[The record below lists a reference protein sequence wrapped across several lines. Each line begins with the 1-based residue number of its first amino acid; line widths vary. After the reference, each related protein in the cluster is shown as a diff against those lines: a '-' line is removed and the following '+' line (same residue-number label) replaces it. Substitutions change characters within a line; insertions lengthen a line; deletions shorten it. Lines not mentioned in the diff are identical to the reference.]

1 MRCYPSKEPLHPL
14 LVPVLLLVSV
24 LLVYYPAMLSGIHSI
39 DDPGIISRYAAPPPL
54 SQILLPGGSYYY
66 RPLVELSFWLDQ
78 RLWGLEPSV
87 MHLENMLLHLANAL
101 LVYRIA
107 SRYAKKA
114 CADLLWLPFCAAML
128 FTLHPLNVEAVAWI
142 AGRTD
147 PILALFALSGSLFL
161 LRWLDEARWP
171 DALLALLF
179 FMLAALTKET
189 AVALLPV
196 SMLLVLMWP
205 AGPGSPSRRARMRI
219 VVGTFLAAVLFALSL
234 LACKQELIALRQFL
248 AADAS
253 EPLPAVIRLATA
265 LGFYLRKIFFPF
277 PLNFAITE
285 VSAWHAL
292 VALVGAVTLAVAL
305 KRRYFPALFFASAAL
320 LIAPALLL
328 TVRSI
333 SWTPYAERYLYL
345 PTAFISL
352 GVGAMLSSPWKK
364 RRLWLVPPLVLS
376 LLFFGVASRQRAAL
390 WQDKMAFFQDAIAKS
405 PRFGSLYNEIG
416 VLLLQDNSVDAAAR
430 AFASAERLNSRPAMD
445 SLIRFNI
452 MRTILAKG
460 DYLGA
465 RNYFRVLFPEKEKAP
480 VAFLELLQ
488 KADGF
493 RLASLSVA
501 DREVVSRDLMETFTV
516 LYRQTKDPFWLYRRG
531 QLAREL
537 KLYPQALE
545 LFRKAYQQAPADASY
560 RLATRKQISGLEGMK

>member
-24 LLVYYPAMLSGIHSI
+24 LLVYYPALLSGIHSI
-39 DDPGIISRYAAPPPL
+39 DDPGIISRYAASPPL

-78 RLWGLEPSV
+78 QLWGLEPGV
-87 MHLENMLLHLANAL
+87 MHLENVLLHLANAL

-107 SRYAKKA
+107 SRCAKKTG
-114 CADLLWLPFCAAML
+114 ADLFWLPLFAAML
-128 FTLHPLNVEAVAWI
+128 FLLHPLNVEAVAWI

-161 LRWLDEARWP
+161 LRWLDDARWP
-171 DALLALLF
+171 DALLTLVF
-179 FMLAALTKET
+179 FALAALTKET

-205 AGPGSPSRRARMRI
+205 AGPGSPSRSTRVRI
-219 VVGTFLAAVLFALSL
+219 VVGTLLAAVLLALSL
-234 LACKQELIALRQFL
+234 LAFKQELMALRRFL
-248 AADAS
+248 TADDFAPLQAAFQ
-253 EPLPAVIRLATA
+253 LATA
-265 LGFYLRKIFFPF
+265 LGFYVRKAFFPF

-285 VSAWHAL
+285 VSPWHAL
-292 VALVGAVTLAVAL
+292 AGLAGVLALTLAL
-305 KRRYFPALFFASAAL
+305 KRRYFPALFFACAAL
-320 LIAPALLL
+320 LIAPALFLA
-328 TVRSI
+328 VKNI

-345 PTAFISL
+345 STAFVSL
-352 GVGAMLSSPWKK
+352 GVGAMLPSSLEKL
-364 RRLWLVPPLVLS
+364 RFWLAPTLLLL
-376 LLFFGVASRQRAAL
+376 LLFLGVESRQRAAL
-390 WQDKMAFFQDAIAKS
+390 WQDKMAFYQDAIAKS

-430 AFASAERLNSRPAMD
+430 AFVSAERLNRRPAMD

-452 MRTILAKG
+452 MGTFLAKG

-465 RNYFRVLFPEKEKAP
+465 RNYFTALYPAKEKAP
-480 VAFLELLQ
+480 VAYLEQLQ
-488 KADGF
+488 KADGL
-493 RLASLSVA
+493 RLSSLSA
-501 DREVVSRDLMETFTV
+501 AERDDLSRDLMETFAI
-516 LYRQTKDPFWLYRRG
+516 LYRQTKDPFWLYREG

-545 LFRKAYQQAPADASY
+545 LFRKAYQEAPADASY

>member
-24 LLVYYPAMLSGIHSI
+24 LLVYYPALLSGLHSI
-39 DDPGIISRYAAPPPL
+39 DDPGIISRYAASPPL

-78 RLWGLEPSV
+78 RLWGLEPVV
-87 MHLENMLLHLANAL
+87 MHLENVLLHLANAL

-107 SRYAKKA
+107 SRCLTKTGS
-114 CADLLWLPFCAAML
+114 DVLWLPLCPALL
-128 FTLHPLNVEAVAWI
+128 FALHPLNVEAVAWI

-147 PILALFALSGSLFL
+147 PILALFALSGCLFL
-161 LRWLDEARWP
+161 LRWLEDARWR
-171 DALLALLF
+171 DALLAVF
-179 FMLAALTKET
+179 FFTLAALTKET

-205 AGPGSPSRRARMRI
+205 AGPGSPSRSARVRI
-219 VVGTFLAAVLFALSL
+219 VVGTLLAAVLFALSL
-234 LACKQELIALRQFL
+234 LAFKQELMALRRFL
-248 AADAS
+248 TADAFT
-253 EPLPAVIRLATA
+253 PLQAAIQLATA
-265 LGFYLRKIFFPF
+265 LGFYVWKAFFPF

-285 VSAWHAL
+285 VSPWHAL
-292 VALVGAVTLAVAL
+292 VALAGGVALALAL
-305 KRRYFPALFFASAAL
+305 KRRHFPALFFACAAL

-328 TVRSI
+328 AVKNI

-352 GVGAMLSSPWKK
+352 GVGSMLPSPCQKG
-364 RRLWLVPPLVLS
+364 RLWIVPPLVVL
-376 LLFFGVASRQRAAL
+376 LLFLGVASRQRAAL
-390 WQDKMAFFQDAIAKS
+390 WQDKIGFFQDAIVKS

-430 AFASAERLNSRPAMD
+430 AFTSAERLNRRPAMD

-452 MRTILAKG
+452 MSTILAKG
-460 DYLGA
+460 DYIGA
-465 RNYFRVLFPEKEKAP
+465 RNYFTVLFPAKEKAP

-488 KADGF
+488 KADGL
-493 RLASLSVA
+493 RLASLSA
-501 DREVVSRDLMETFTV
+501 AERAGLSRDMMESFAL
-516 LYRQTKDPFWLYRRG
+516 LYRQTKDPFWLYREG

-545 LFRKAYQQAPADASY
+545 LFRKAYQEAPADASY